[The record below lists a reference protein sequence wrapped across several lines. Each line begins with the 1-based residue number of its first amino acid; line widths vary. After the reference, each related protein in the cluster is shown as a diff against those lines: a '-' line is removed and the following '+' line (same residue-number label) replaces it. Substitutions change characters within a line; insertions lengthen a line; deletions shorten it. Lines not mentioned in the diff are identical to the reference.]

1 MMRCVYGPVASWRLG
16 RSLGIDPISQPHKV
30 CSFDCVYCQI
40 GPTKVLTTE
49 RTIFI
54 PTDKVITEL
63 KAVLARVTPDVI
75 TFSGMGEPTLASNL
89 NELIDKIRELTSL
102 PLAILT
108 NSSLITDP
116 QVYRALLK
124 LDIVVFKLDAPN
136 EPLFQQ
142 INRPAP
148 GITLNEIITAIHSF
162 RKEFK
167 KKLALQM
174 MFIDTNKPVAHDMA
188 AIASKLEP
196 DEVQLNTPLRPSPV
210 KPLSP
215 ADITAIEYQFRDLP
229 YISVYK
235 RHAPEV
241 SPINKLDVFLRR
253 KVVE

>member
-1 MMRCVYGPVASWRLG
+1 
-16 RSLGIDPISQPHKV
+16 
-30 CSFDCVYCQI
+30 
-40 GPTKVLTTE
+40 
-49 RTIFI
+49 
-54 PTDKVITEL
+54 
-63 KAVLARVTPDVI
+63 
-75 TFSGMGEPTLASNL
+75 MGEPTLALNL
-89 NELIDKIRELTSL
+89 GELIDKIRELTSL

-142 INRPAP
+142 INQPAS
-148 GITLNEIITAIHSF
+148 GITLKEIIMAIHSF

-167 KKLALQM
+167 NKLALQM

-188 AIASKLEP
+188 AIASKLDP
-196 DEVQLNTPLRPSPV
+196 DEVQINTPLRPSPV

-215 ADITAIEYQFRDLP
+215 ADITAIEHHFRTLP

-235 RHAPEV
+235 QHAPEV
-241 SPINKLDVFLRR
+241 SPINKLDVFIRR